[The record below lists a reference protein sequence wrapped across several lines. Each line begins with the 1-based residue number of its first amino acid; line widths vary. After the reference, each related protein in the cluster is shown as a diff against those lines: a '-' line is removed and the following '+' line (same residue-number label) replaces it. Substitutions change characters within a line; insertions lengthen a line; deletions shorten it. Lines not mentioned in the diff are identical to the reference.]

1 MRLLLADTTLV
12 MPTATGTEATIDE
25 VLTLDLVFDVISPAP
40 SLLPHCG
47 SSLGTPGDAAG
58 PRRGSPAAGAV
69 RADQGGPGGTC
80 RRAWLTVGRDSALR
94 EAAERSR
101 KKRFAC

>member
-69 RADQGGPGGTC
+69 RADPGSSGGT
-80 RRAWLTVGRDSALR
+80 RGRVRAAGGRDAPLPG
-94 EAAERSR
+94 AAEGVG
-101 KKRFAC
+101 KK